1 MNDLWTKLWPA
12 LEPFAPLISSVIVA
26 AAAVGVRFALV
37 AINRL
42 VVHRIVKRYLEGVRS
57 YDDVRAELAVLTA
70 DLDRAARGAAS
81 RRAGAPRPP
90 P

>member
-12 LEPFAPLISSVIVA
+12 LEPIAPLISAVIVA

-42 VVHRIVKRYLEGVRS
+42 VVHRIVT
-57 YDDVRAELAVLTA
+57 D
-70 DLDRAARGAAS
+70 ARK
-81 RRAGAPRPP
+81 
-90 P
+90 